1 MRIFK
6 FGGASVK
13 DAEAVRN
20 VANIIQSENDKQ
32 LLVVISAMG
41 KTTNMLE
48 DIVEAWYYGKDSLSN
63 NYKKLKDYHLSI
75 LHELV
80 EDEHNP
86 IYNDI
91 ENLLFDLEC
100 LIEKQPNKDFDFDFY
115 YDQIVSYGEFLSTKI
130 VSNYLLTCKIKNKWV
145 DARNF
150 LLTNENHRN
159 AKINWEQTER
169 VIQSKLTPFLE
180 KSIVISQG
188 FIGKSLSNSTTTLG
202 REGSDYSAAVFA
214 YCTNAEDL
222 TIWKDVDGV
231 LSGDPKLFPD
241 AKLIEELSYNQTIEL
256 AYYGASVIHPK
267 TMQPLKAKGIKLNV
281 RSFVNPNNK
290 GTVVQELNQK
300 EEPIQSI
307 IVKKNQ
313 TLLHLSTKDFS
324 FIIEEH
330 LGEIFNCL
338 ANHKIKVN
346 LMQNTAI
353 SFDLCIDTPKR
364 EETLKDLL
372 SKLSPIFKTST
383 KENLKLYTYYGE
395 TKPTIPD
402 CDKLLVQKHGNI
414 THVVVSC

>member
-48 DIVEAWYYGKDSLSN
+48 DIVEDWYYGKKSLFD
-63 NYKKLKDYHLSI
+63 NYKKLRDYHLSI
-75 LHELV
+75 LKELV

-100 LIEKQPNKDFDFDFY
+100 LIEKQANKDCEFDFY
-115 YDQIVSYGEFLSTKI
+115 YDQIVSFGEFLSTKI
-130 VSNYLLTCKIKNKWV
+130 VSNYLLSCKIKNKWV

-150 LLTNENHRN
+150 LLTDENHRN
-159 AKINWEQTER
+159 AKINWQQTEK

-214 YCTNAEDL
+214 YCTNAKDL

-231 LSGDPKLFPD
+231 LSADPKLFPE
-241 AKLIEELSYNQTIEL
+241 AKLIETLNYNQTIEL

-267 TMQPLKAKGIKLNV
+267 TMQPLKAKGINLHV
-281 RSFVNPNNK
+281 RSFIDPNRP
-290 GTVVQELNQK
+290 GTVVK
-300 EEPIQSI
+300 EDGGTEGSLQSI
-307 IVKKNQ
+307 IVKNNQ

-330 LGEIFNCL
+330 LSEIFNCL
-338 ANHKIKVN
+338 AKFKIKVN

-364 EETLKDLL
+364 EETLNDLL
-372 SKLSPIFKTST
+372 NKLSPIFNTST
-383 KENLKLYTYYGE
+383 KANLKLYTYYGD
-395 TKPTIPD
+395 TPKDNIQ
-402 CDKLLVQKHGNI
+402 KKNLLEQKHGNI
-414 THVVVSC
+414 THLVVG